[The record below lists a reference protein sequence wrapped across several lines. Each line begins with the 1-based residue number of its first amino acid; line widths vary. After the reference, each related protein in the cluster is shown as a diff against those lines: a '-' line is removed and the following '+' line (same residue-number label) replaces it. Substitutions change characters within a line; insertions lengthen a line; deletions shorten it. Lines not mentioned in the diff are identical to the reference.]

1 MDFCSHCLSP
11 LKSGD
16 RKCPEC
22 GLSTSGEDADILL
35 RDREERSINLQLA
48 RINLLRI
55 RGQRREA
62 INICEEIL
70 KYHPENADALAVR
83 GDLAFDEGNLNEAS
97 RWYRTAADAAPGKL
111 VYQQRL
117 QDVMAEVDRRSQ
129 IQEHENTMA
138 MLSRRTRN
146 YRLFGIIMG
155 VGLLLTLVMLS
166 QVIQPSKQGNIRGQV
181 SISKHNTAP
190 PSPTNTPDGTSPEV
204 VLNTPPTADIPDMTP
219 EELGMMEVVNGVLA
233 AHTEMVARSAHYDP
247 VLYEAGLT
255 AVTSKQ
261 VSSEEAMRLALLA
274 AKSVVERWNGIT
286 RVRIRII
293 VAPNASER
301 YLAFS
306 GGVTRAEAATDTKD
320 MTVQQLSAL
329 FSGLYIK

>member
-11 LKSGD
+11 LKPGE

-35 RDREERSINLQLA
+35 RDREERTMNLQLA

-55 RGQRREA
+55 RGQRGEA
-62 INICEEIL
+62 VSICEEIL

-83 GDLAFDEGNLNEAS
+83 GDLAFDEGDLNEAS

-129 IQEHENTMA
+129 LQEHQNTMA

-146 YRLFGIIMG
+146 YRLFGIITG
-155 VGLLLTLVMLS
+155 VGLLLALIMLS
-166 QVIQPSKQGNIRGQV
+166 QVLQPQKQTDQRGQV
-181 SISKHNTAP
+181 TISKSSLP
-190 PSPTNTPDGTSPEV
+190 PATVSIPGTTTGVSPTAINSE
-204 VLNTPPTADIPDMTP
+204 LPDMTP
-219 EELGMMEVVNGVLA
+219 EELGMMEVVNGVLQ
-233 AHTEMVARSAHYDP
+233 AHSELMARSAHFDP
-247 VLYEAGLT
+247 VLFEASLT
-255 AVTSKQ
+255 AVIGKQ
-261 VSSEEAMRLALLA
+261 IPSEETMRLSLLA
-274 AKSVVERWNGIT
+274 AKVVMERWTGIN
-286 RVRIRII
+286 RVRVRII

-306 GGVTRAEAATDTKD
+306 GTVAKVESTTDTSS
-320 MTVQQLSAL
+320 MNLQQMSAL
-329 FSGLYIK
+329 FSNLYLKQ

>member
-1 MDFCSHCLSP
+1 
-11 LKSGD
+11 
-16 RKCPEC
+16 
-22 GLSTSGEDADILL
+22 
-35 RDREERSINLQLA
+35 
-48 RINLLRI
+48 
-55 RGQRREA
+55 
-62 INICEEIL
+62 
-70 KYHPENADALAVR
+70 
-83 GDLAFDEGNLNEAS
+83 
-97 RWYRTAADAAPGKL
+97 
-111 VYQQRL
+111 
-117 QDVMAEVDRRSQ
+117 
-129 IQEHENTMA
+129 
-138 MLSRRTRN
+138 
-146 YRLFGIIMG
+146 
-155 VGLLLTLVMLS
+155 
-166 QVIQPSKQGNIRGQV
+166 
-181 SISKHNTAP
+181 
-190 PSPTNTPDGTSPEV
+190 
-204 VLNTPPTADIPDMTP
+204 
-219 EELGMMEVVNGVLA
+219 MMEVVNGVLA